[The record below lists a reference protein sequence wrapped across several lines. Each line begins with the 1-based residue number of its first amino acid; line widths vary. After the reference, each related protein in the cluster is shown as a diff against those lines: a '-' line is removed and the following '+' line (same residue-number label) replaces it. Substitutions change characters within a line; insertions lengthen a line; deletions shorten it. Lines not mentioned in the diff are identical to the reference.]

1 MKNIHDDPCSTDLGI
16 YEAKDLVPNW
26 LASLGTDVFAQRYT
40 LLVVHAT
47 IGLDWY
53 RLTQVV
59 LEKKPL
65 IRCSCSSSSSNRKIT
80 TDR

>member
-26 LASLGTDVFAQRYT
+26 PASLGTDVFAQRYT

-47 IGLDWY
+47 LDWIGTGLP
-53 RLTQVV
+53 RLSW
-59 LEKKPL
+59 K
-65 IRCSCSSSSSNRKIT
+65 RNH
-80 TDR
+80 

>member
-1 MKNIHDDPCSTDLGI
+1 MKNIHDDPSSTDLGI
-16 YEAKDLVPNW
+16 YEAKNLVPNW

-59 LEKKPL
+59 LEK
-65 IRCSCSSSSSNRKIT
+65 NH
-80 TDR
+80 